1 MYGGL
6 CSSAWPISVH
16 PGTWQGSAHVG
27 QLAATSAVAAR
38 DPLAHHHPV
47 RSPRPRRA
55 AYPAFLLLSALGA
68 LAGCSSEASLTLPD
82 LDTADSWVV
91 VLSGGDMTVPYAQVL
106 GADEALRLGAPRD
119 SDVRLEVL
127 AFDDVLDA
135 PIGPLDPQNT
145 GAALPK
151 ALATYAAVL
160 DDGPPHWR
168 SQEPSTSA
176 SQLRLPHA
184 EPTCPRLEGT
194 SEVVTDDDREG
205 IVGLVGLGRDRL
217 AVFTDPVWW
226 LLDEL
231 GVHAVPTQVHGV
243 RAAAI
248 DFLSAVWLATPTDIW
263 TIYGE
268 DPKVV
273 TASLAWSL
281 PPGLLTVALAAP
293 KPARLFLLSHD
304 GALYLSTREGTREI
318 YRFEGAEPG
327 TIAQLVVDSHGVLA
341 TFGGAKTFVRVTEEG
356 EVTELQ
362 LPPGTSGESATA
374 IARLGELGIVVG
386 TNAGRLRAERLG
398 FEALPDPRGALPKGV
413 PIRVVREVN
422 GELYFGGASGL
433 FGVMTAE
440 RLICVSSTPATSAVR
455 YIATQG
461 GDVLAGGHPLANA
474 LTLVQLSRFR
484 R

>member
-1 MYGGL
+1 M
-6 CSSAWPISVH
+6 
-16 PGTWQGSAHVG
+16 
-27 QLAATSAVAAR
+27 
-38 DPLAHHHPV
+38 
-47 RSPRPRRA
+47 
-55 AYPAFLLLSALGA
+55 LGA
-68 LAGCSSEASLTLPD
+68 CTSEATLPLPD
-82 LDTADSWVV
+82 IDTADSWVL
-91 VLSGGDMTVPYAQVL
+91 VLSGGSLEVPYAQVL
-106 GADEALRLGAPRD
+106 GADEALRLGTPRD
-119 SDVRLEVL
+119 PDVRLEIL
-127 AFDDVLDA
+127 AFDDVLAA

-145 GAALPK
+145 GAALPE

-160 DDGPPHWR
+160 DDGPPRW
-168 SQEPSTSA
+168 QAKPPSETVA
-176 SQLRLPHA
+176 QLRLPRA

-194 SEVVTDDDREG
+194 SEVVTHDDREG
-205 IVGLVGLGRDRL
+205 IVGLVGLGGDRV

-226 LLDEL
+226 LLDEF
-231 GVHAVPTQVHGV
+231 GTHPVPTQVRGV
-243 RAAAI
+243 RAVAI

-293 KPARLFLLSHD
+293 KPSRLFLLSHD
-304 GALYLSTREGTREI
+304 GALYLSTRELTREL

-327 TIAQLVVDSHGVLA
+327 TLAQLVVDSHGVLA
-341 TFGGAKTFVRVTEEG
+341 TFGGAKKFIRVTEEG

-398 FEALPDPRGALPKGV
+398 FEPLPDPRGVLPSGV
-413 PIRVVREVN
+413 PIRVVQEVN
-422 GELYFGGASGL
+422 GQLYFGGASGL
-433 FGVMTAE
+433 FGVMTSE
-440 RLICVSSTPATSAVR
+440 RLICISSAPATSAVR
-455 YIATQG
+455 YIAPLG
-461 GDVLAGGHPLANA
+461 NEVLAGGHPLANA